1 MGPLAVVIAF
11 SVAERLEFNS
21 TKEQQF
27 DPELLVDKITSVDS
41 RWFVGNQQLKMF
53 LNSCCI
59 AVVLSY

>member
-27 DPELLVDKITSVDS
+27 DPELLVDKILVPH
-41 RWFVGNQQLKMF
+41 QLT
-53 LNSCCI
+53 
-59 AVVLSY
+59 